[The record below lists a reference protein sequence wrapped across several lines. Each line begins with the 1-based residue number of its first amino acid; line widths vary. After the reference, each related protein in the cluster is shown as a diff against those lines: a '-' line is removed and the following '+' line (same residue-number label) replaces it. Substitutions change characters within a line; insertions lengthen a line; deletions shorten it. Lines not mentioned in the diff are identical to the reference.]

1 MGIAIP
7 IVVLTIVGLLI
18 GIAFNV
24 AAPII
29 AIPIL
34 FIAINLIVGKEVLE
48 RQQHLRSVRRFRRDA
63 RAQKTKFTAGDKDT
77 LAR

>member
-1 MGIAIP
+1 
-7 IVVLTIVGLLI
+7 
-18 GIAFNV
+18 
-24 AAPII
+24 
-29 AIPIL
+29 
-34 FIAINLIVGKEVLE
+34 VLE